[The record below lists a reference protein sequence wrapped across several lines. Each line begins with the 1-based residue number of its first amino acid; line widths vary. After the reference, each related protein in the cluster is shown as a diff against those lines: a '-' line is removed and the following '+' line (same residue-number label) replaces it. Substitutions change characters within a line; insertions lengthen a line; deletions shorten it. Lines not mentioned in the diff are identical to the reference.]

1 MKPCSPEV
9 KGADM
14 QTNGAEGTTALC
26 LLWEK
31 AHMLLYTP
39 VTRSRQTSL
48 NVSQQVEEQYR
59 KSPHKT

>member
-14 QTNGAEGTTALC
+14 QTNGAGGTTALC

-31 AHMLLYTP
+31 STHAPLH
-39 VTRSRQTSL
+39 TRDKEQTD
-48 NVSQQVEEQYR
+48 Q
-59 KSPHKT
+59 P